1 MWLINTDLD
10 TTKRYRPKMGSLNHN
25 VLLPESQKHVI
36 NPTNPRGALD
46 DCVKHRLHVGRGS
59 TDDAEHF
66 RSSGLMLQGLT
77 QFRVALLD
85 LLEQSHV
92 LDGDDGLVGKGFE
105 KGDLLISERTDLRA
119 DNTNNPQRN
128 TLSKQGRGDYC
139 PMAEPTLTLLGVGK
153 LGFALRFH
161 VMDMKGLAVKYRS
174 SD

>member
-1 MWLINTDLD
+1 MWLINTDLN

-85 LLEQSHV
+85 LLEQPHV
-92 LDGDDGLVGKGFE
+92 FDRDHGLIGEGLE
-105 KGDLLISERTDLRA
+105 KGDLLLIERTNFRA
-119 DNTNNPQRN
+119 ANHNDPYWNA
-128 TLSKQGRGDYC
+128 LSKQRRGKDSPSGC
-139 PMAEPTLTLLGVGK
+139 DRMG
-153 LGFALRFH
+153 GFRELF
-161 VMDMKGLAVKYRS
+161 
-174 SD
+174 